1 VAAPLR
7 TNVYHRWLG
16 RSAPALLRAIVVIA
30 VGVVAVLILL
40 LTDAPW
46 ELAVIVGW
54 NATATTFIASAWHL
68 IVRADSTDTRDLA
81 GQEDETRTVGSVL
94 LVAVCV
100 GGLLGVVFALGLAR
114 DESGS
119 LRVLLIAL
127 AALTVAVS
135 WTMLNTIYTLRYA
148 HLYYAPDG
156 RNINF
161 NDPNGPPPSYRDFAY
176 VAFTIGM
183 TYQVSDTNVRD
194 ERTRRTVLVHS
205 LLAYL
210 FGVVIIA
217 GAINLAAGLLR

>member
-1 VAAPLR
+1 LR
-7 TNVYHRWLG
+7 
-16 RSAPALLRAIVVIA
+16 RAIVVIA
-30 VGVVAVLILL
+30 VGAGTVLVLL
-40 LTDAPW
+40 LTSAPW
-46 ELAVIVGW
+46 QLAVIAGW
-54 NATATTFIASAWHL
+54 NATATTFTTSAWHL
-68 IVRADSTDTRDLA
+68 IVRADSADTRRLA
-81 GQEDETRTVGSVL
+81 SIEDETRTIGTVL

-100 GGLLGVVFALGLAR
+100 GGLLGVGFALGLAR
-114 DESGS
+114 DESGG
-119 LRVLLIAL
+119 LRILLIAL
-127 AALTVAVS
+127 AAVTVAVS

-148 HLYYAPDG
+148 HLYYASKATSIG
-156 RNINF
+156 F

-205 LLAYL
+205 ILAYL